1 MIDFETS
8 KKQIA
13 SLVEEFRTN
22 EHIYKTAAFDEENTK
37 INFINKFFQALGWDV
52 TNEAGVAPQFKDVE
66 FEDTVIVGGKP
77 KAPDYCFRIG
87 GARIF
92 FVEAKKPSV
101 DIEHDRRYAFQLK
114 RYTWSAHLPLG
125 LLTDFEEL
133 AIYEPKTAPKKTH
146 NTSVDRIKYYHYSEY
161 VEKWEEIYNL
171 FSKQAVLTGKFD
183 QYVKNIHGD
192 KKGTSTVD
200 SEFLK
205 TIEEWR
211 LELARNIALRNKE
224 LTVEELNFAVQLI
237 IDRIIF
243 LRIAEDRGIERY
255 GQLKKLTELARNEKD
270 NYPVYDAFIELCR
283 KADAKYNSGLFH
295 FTEEKDISLS
305 ADTLTPTLHVDDGKL
320 KKIIDGLYYPDCPY
334 EFSMISTEILGNIYE
349 QFLGK
354 VIRLTEAHQAKVEDK
369 PEVKKAGGVFYTPQY
384 IVNYIV
390 ENTVGELLKG
400 KTPNK
405 VSKLRIVDPA
415 CGSGSFLLGAYQKL
429 LDWHV
434 EYYSNLEQ
442 PPKNVIYTGKDGIPR
457 LTIQEKKRILL
468 NNIYGVDIDSQ
479 AVEVTKLSLLL
490 KVLEDENKDVLEA
503 QQKLIQERA
512 LPYLGDNIRCGNSL
526 IGTDILEQ
534 QDLTMNELQSINPFD
549 WKEEFSEI
557 FKKGGFDAIIGNPP
571 YIRMQI
577 VDKQTNNYCRNNY
590 ITPTKGNYD
599 AYIVFVEKAIEILN
613 NEGIMGY
620 ILPHKFFTAKY
631 GTPLRT
637 FISENKNLNRIIHF
651 GDQQVFE
658 NATTYTCL
666 LFLNKHQ
673 NKKFYFDRISDLDK
687 FKVKYADDNNKYLNF
702 DKVDSNEWIFVSGD
716 EEKVF
721 YKLWDMPIK
730 LTDNSNISQGLATSA
745 DKIYILPLIETY
757 DLKSKCESKFLQE
770 EICLENNILK
780 PLLKGAE
787 IKRYAQP
794 KPNNVLIFPYST
806 DNDKLISFSRT
817 DMKRYPLTFEY
828 LNSTKDKLL
837 KRSNVDTKNWWLYP
851 YPKNLLIME
860 KPKIIYQVLSREGS
874 FTLDEHGEYFYVG
887 GGNAGGYAITTESND
902 INELKFLLG
911 ILNSKLTTF
920 FISKVASCFRGGYYS
935 FGKHSFEHFPLPSS
949 NLNNK
954 ELINLVDE
962 MIKLNKELLNCKV
975 PNQEK
980 ILKIKISKTDDKI
993 NQLVFE
999 LYDLTR
1005 DEIRI
1010 IEESIGNG
1018 S

>member
-1 MIDFETS
+1 MSDFETS

-13 SLVEEFRTN
+13 SLVEEFKTN

-161 VEKWEEIYNL
+161 VDNWEEIYNI
-171 FSKQAVLTGKFD
+171 FSKEAVLTGKFD

-211 LELARNIALRNKE
+211 LELAKNIALRNKE
-224 LTVEELNFAVQLI
+224 LTVDELNFAVQLI

-243 LRIAEDRGIERY
+243 LRIAEDRGIEKY

-270 NYPVYDAFIELCR
+270 NYQVYEAFIDLCR

-305 ADTLTPTLHVDDGKL
+305 ADTLTPGLKVDDGKL

-354 VIRLTEAHQAKVEDK
+354 VIRLTDGHQAKVEDK

-405 VSKLRIVDPA
+405 VSELRIVDPA

-434 EYYSNLEQ
+434 DYYSNLDQ
-442 PPKNVIYTGKDGIPR
+442 PPKNVIYIGKDGIPK

-534 QDLTMNELQSINPFD
+534 QDLTDDEVFELNPFD
-549 WKEEFSEI
+549 WEIEFSDI
-557 FKKGGFDAIIGNPP
+557 FETGGFDAVIGNPP
-571 YIRMQI
+571 YFNI
-577 VDKQTNNYCRNNY
+577 QTLGANSNYFNYLKNNY
-590 ITPTKGNYD
+590 
-599 AYIVFVEKAIEILN
+599 EIY
-613 NEGIMGY
+613 MDKSD
-620 ILPHKFFTAKY
+620 IL
-631 GTPLRT
+631 
-637 FISENKNLNRIIHF
+637 
-651 GDQQVFE
+651 
-658 NATTYTCL
+658 
-666 LFLNKHQ
+666 
-673 NKKFYFDRISDLDK
+673 FY
-687 FKVKYADDNNKYLNF
+687 
-702 DKVDSNEWIFVSGD
+702 
-716 EEKVF
+716 
-721 YKLWDMPIK
+721 
-730 LTDNSNISQGLATSA
+730 
-745 DKIYILPLIETY
+745 
-757 DLKSKCESKFLQE
+757 
-770 EICLENNILK
+770 
-780 PLLKGAE
+780 
-787 IKRYAQP
+787 
-794 KPNNVLIFPYST
+794 
-806 DNDKLISFSRT
+806 
-817 DMKRYPLTFEY
+817 
-828 LNSTKDKLL
+828 
-837 KRSNVDTKNWWLYP
+837 
-851 YPKNLLIME
+851 
-860 KPKIIYQVLSREGS
+860 
-874 FTLDEHGEYFYVG
+874 
-887 GGNAGGYAITTESND
+887 
-902 INELKFLLG
+902 
-911 ILNSKLTTF
+911 
-920 FISKVASCFRGGYYS
+920 FISK
-935 FGKHSFEHFPLPSS
+935 SS
-949 NLNNK
+949 
-954 ELINLVDE
+954 
-962 MIKLNKELLNCKV
+962 
-975 PNQEK
+975 
-980 ILKIKISKTDDKI
+980 KISKGKI
-993 NQLVFE
+993 GF
-999 LYDLTR
+999 
-1005 DEIRI
+1005 I
-1010 IEESIGNG
+1010 ISNA
-1018 S
+1018 SS

>member
-13 SLVEEFRTN
+13 SLVEEFKTN
-22 EHIYKTAAFDEENTK
+22 EHIYKTVAFDEENTK

-161 VEKWEEIYNL
+161 VDNWEEIYNIY
-171 FSKQAVLTGKFD
+171 SKEAVLTGKFD

-211 LELARNIALRNKE
+211 LELAKNIALRNKE
-224 LTVEELNFAVQLI
+224 LTVDELNFAVQLI

-305 ADTLTPTLHVDDGKL
+305 ADTLTPGLHVDDGKL

-354 VIRLTEAHQAKVEDK
+354 VIRLTEGHQAKVEDK

-526 IGTDILEQ
+526 ICTDILEQ

-549 WKEEFSEI
+549 WEDEFSEI
-557 FKKGGFDAIIGNPP
+557 FKNGGFDAIIGNPP

-613 NEGIMGY
+613 NDGIMGY

-631 GTPLRT
+631 GAPLRT

-687 FKVKYADDNNKYLNF
+687 FKVKYTDDSNKYLNF

-721 YKLWDMPIK
+721 YKLWDMPVK

-806 DNDKLISFSRT
+806 DNDKLISFART

-860 KPKIIYQVLSREGS
+860 KPKIIYQVLSREDS

-935 FGKHSFEHFPLPSS
+935 FGKHSFEHFSLPSTV
-949 NLNNK
+949 
-954 ELINLVDE
+954 LI
-962 MIKLNKELLNCKV
+962 
-975 PNQEK
+975 
-980 ILKIKISKTDDKI
+980 
-993 NQLVFE
+993 
-999 LYDLTR
+999 
-1005 DEIRI
+1005 
-1010 IEESIGNG
+1010 
-1018 S
+1018 

>member
-13 SLVEEFRTN
+13 SLVEEFKTN

-161 VEKWEEIYNL
+161 VDNWEEIYNI
-171 FSKQAVLTGKFD
+171 FSKEAVLTGKFD

-211 LELARNIALRNKE
+211 LELAKNIALRNKE
-224 LTVEELNFAVQLI
+224 LTVDELNFAVQLI

-243 LRIAEDRGIERY
+243 LRIAEDRGIEKY

-270 NYPVYDAFIELCR
+270 NYPVYEAFIELCR

-305 ADTLTPTLHVDDGKL
+305 ADTLTPGLKVDDGKL

-354 VIRLTEAHQAKVEDK
+354 VIRLTDGHQAKVEDK

-405 VSKLRIVDPA
+405 VSELRIVDPA

-434 EYYSNLEQ
+434 DYYSNLDQ
-442 PPKNVIYTGKDGIPR
+442 PPKNVIYIGKDGIPK

-534 QDLTMNELQSINPFD
+534 QDLTDDEVFELNPFD
-549 WKEEFSEI
+549 WEIEFSDI
-557 FKKGGFDAIIGNPP
+557 FETGGFDAVIGNPP
-571 YIRMQI
+571 YFNI
-577 VDKQTNNYCRNNY
+577 QTLGANSNYFNYLKNNYEIYMDKSDILFYFISKSSKISKGKIGFIISNAFLFSDKAKKLRNY
-590 ITPTKGNYD
+590 ILDDVPLVKIVNFEKYLVFNAGITTAITIFDKTKKYSSTK
-599 AYIVFVEKAIEILN
+599 ALTIPEK
-613 NEGIMGY
+613 
-620 ILPHKFFTAKY
+620 
-631 GTPLRT
+631 
-637 FISENKNLNRIIHF
+637 
-651 GDQQVFE
+651 
-658 NATTYTCL
+658 
-666 LFLNKHQ
+666 
-673 NKKFYFDRISDLDK
+673 DLDK
-687 FKVKYADDNNKYLNF
+687 KELINIINDDELFFKVKF
-702 DKVDSNEWIFVSGD
+702 DKNKIFPLINDKIKKFNSKIDSTHEKLGD
-716 EEKVF
+716 ICLVGKGME
-721 YKLWDMPIK
+721 
-730 LTDNSNISQGLATSA
+730 TAA
-745 DKIYILPLIETY
+745 DKIFSFKEYPKQFPPEFIKLRVTGKNSGRYFINENTDLLLYYEFINDFKELPNEIKEYLKSNRAALNKRATVKNEGRPWWKYSRPMHKEFYNKPKLFCSRRNSINEFSYDGEFKYLSFSNMTVIFDTNENFDLKYILAL
-757 DLKSKCESKFLQE
+757 
-770 EICLENNILK
+770 
-780 PLLKGAE
+780 
-787 IKRYAQP
+787 
-794 KPNNVLIFPYST
+794 
-806 DNDKLISFSRT
+806 
-817 DMKRYPLTFEY
+817 
-828 LNSTKDKLL
+828 
-837 KRSNVDTKNWWLYP
+837 
-851 YPKNLLIME
+851 
-860 KPKIIYQVLSREGS
+860 
-874 FTLDEHGEYFYVG
+874 
-887 GGNAGGYAITTESND
+887 
-902 INELKFLLG
+902 
-911 ILNSKLTTF
+911 LNSKLLTF
-920 FISKVASCFRGGYYS
+920 RYRSLGKQTGNGIYEYFPNGISK
-935 FGKHSFEHFPLPSS
+935 LPIPVIPIEEQ
-949 NLNNK
+949 K
-954 ELINLVDE
+954 VFVDLADK
-962 MIKLNKELLNCKV
+962 MIELNKKLSACKTPKEKRILETQLN
-975 PNQEK
+975 
-980 ILKIKISKTDDKI
+980 KTDEIIDK
-993 NQLVFE
+993 LVYE
-999 LYDLTR
+999 LYELSD
-1005 DEIRI
+1005 DEINI
-1010 IEESIGNG
+1010 VEETVSE